1 MGVKDKNLGAKRE
14 RERERETERDR
25 EPIEPRQVVVEN
37 VPGAEGMKHDRI
49 DAGHFIQDEQGVA
62 LAERVVQFIADMPLA
77 AALQQPTAPCAN
89 GPPVL
94 GDYSK

>member
-1 MGVKDKNLGAKRE
+1 MGVKDKNLGAKSNQ
-14 RERERETERDR
+14 DKF
-25 EPIEPRQVVVEN
+25 VEN